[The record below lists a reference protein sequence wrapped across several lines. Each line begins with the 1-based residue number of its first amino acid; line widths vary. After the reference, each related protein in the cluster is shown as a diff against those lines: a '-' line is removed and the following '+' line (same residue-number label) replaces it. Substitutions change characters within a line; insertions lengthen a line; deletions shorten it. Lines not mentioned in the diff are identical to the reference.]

1 MGLLDSVKQRIRPA
15 APEEITA
22 APAGAGP
29 DAAPGSQPPAD
40 LDALEARSTI
50 DEKNGVLETNVE
62 AGVATIEAAQAIWGK
77 SGRWIVIVA

>member
-1 MGLLDSVKQRIRPA
+1 MGLLDAVKQRIRA
-15 APEEITA
+15 VAPEEITT
-22 APAGAGP
+22 APTGAGP
-29 DAAPGSQPPAD
+29 EAAPGSQLPTDP
-40 LDALEARSTI
+40 DALEARSTI

>member
-1 MGLLDSVKQRIRPA
+1 MGFLDAVKQRIRA
-15 APEEITA
+15 VASEEITA

-29 DAAPGSQPPAD
+29 EAAPGSQRPAD

-62 AGVATIEAAQAIWGK
+62 AGVTTIEAAQAIWGK
-77 SGRWIVIVA
+77 SGRWVVIVA